1 MRKPA
6 WPEPAALLHHHP
18 PRPGKNAA
26 EATDPDRKEANGTW
40 SRGWEQLACGASAV
54 DAVPGEGEQSQG
66 DRSLS
71 VSVPPPAGPSPAALL
86 AATSPAKRERWTRA
100 IRAALVGLLLGAVPA
115 AACQVQPRAV
125 VPLEIASRH
134 AIVTVKV
141 NNQPAS
147 FILDTGAERT
157 MVTVAAVQRLG
168 LDLDQLTGT
177 TVMGIGGLVR
187 HQNALPRSLT
197 LGGVALRHPTLLRDS
212 TLAVGPLP
220 ISSFDGQRIDGLL
233 GRDFLSAF
241 DLSLDIPGR
250 RLTLYDVRD
259 CQGTF
264 LPWTKQYRVI
274 AALPAY
280 GKALAIPT
288 QLDGQWMR
296 TLIDTGAGTSI
307 LTAPGIARLGLT
319 PASLVGDPVA
329 MAHGV
334 GDRPV
339 PVRLHRFGA
348 LNVGGGRTPEP
359 TLLVAP
365 VRVVPTVELVLGDDW
380 LQSHRVWLSYSTLQV
395 FVAAD

>member
-1 MRKPA
+1 
-6 WPEPAALLHHHP
+6 
-18 PRPGKNAA
+18 
-26 EATDPDRKEANGTW
+26 
-40 SRGWEQLACGASAV
+40 
-54 DAVPGEGEQSQG
+54 
-66 DRSLS
+66 LS
-71 VSVPPPAGPSPAALL
+71 ISVPSAAAPSPASLC
-86 AATSPAKRERWTRA
+86 AATSPAERERWVGGLRL
-100 IRAALVGLLLGAVPA
+100 IGAALVGLLLGAVPA

-134 AIVTVKV
+134 AIVTVEV
-141 NNQPAS
+141 NGRPAS

-168 LDLDQLTGT
+168 LDLDQWTGT
-177 TVMGIGGLVR
+177 TVMGIGGLAR

-197 LGGVALRHPTLLRDS
+197 LGGVALRHPTVLQDS

-220 ISSFDGQRIDGLL
+220 ISTFGGHLVDGLL

-241 DLSLDIPGR
+241 DLSLDIPAR

-264 LPWTKQYRVI
+264 LPWTTPYRLI
-274 AALPAY
+274 AALPAD

-288 QLDGQWMR
+288 RLDGQWMR

-307 LTAPGIARLGLT
+307 LTAPGIARLGLS
-319 PASLVGDPVA
+319 PASLAGDAAA
-329 MAHGV
+329 MAYGV
-334 GDRPV
+334 GNRPV

-348 LNVGGGRTPEP
+348 LDIGGARTLEP

-365 VRVVPTVELVLGDDW
+365 VRVVPIVDLVLGDDW